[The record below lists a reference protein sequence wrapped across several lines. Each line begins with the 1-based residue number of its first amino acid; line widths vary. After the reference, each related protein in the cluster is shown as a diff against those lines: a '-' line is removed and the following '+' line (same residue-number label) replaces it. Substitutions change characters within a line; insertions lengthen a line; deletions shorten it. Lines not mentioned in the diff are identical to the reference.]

1 MSTVNRHTLVDQI
14 YNMAKNKEIMLSHW
28 SVVYE
33 ENPRRV
39 RTLCDVIECMLK
51 GLPVGLL
58 VLNEDSKTF
67 FNRVVVGQMIVDAIV
82 AFMDDRIYIK
92 HPVSGQVKFSEMTI
106 AEQRRFKHM
115 IVMTAV
121 CKDLSDGDE
130 TDIHYVAT
138 RRWFND

>member
-14 YNMAKNKEIMLSHW
+14 YNMAKNKEIMLSYW
-28 SVVYE
+28 SAVYE
-33 ENPRRV
+33 DNPRRV

-58 VLNEDSKTF
+58 VLNENSKTF

-82 AFMDDRIYIK
+82 AFLDDKLYIN
-92 HPVSGQVKFSEMTI
+92 HVSGRVKFSEMTI

-121 CKDLSDGDE
+121 CKDLTDADE